1 MPAWEEPTAQALQE
15 DSTATPFSS
24 LKLGSGFGGCTPVQA
39 AQVDTE
45 APAGAIPVSATATR
59 AAAMK
64 TPARRMIF
72 TEIIVFISHT
82 PARNARPRAAGPWP
96 YRVWSGALSGNA
108 RCHIVKTRE
117 PLDADASVV
126 KMAMGV

>member
-39 AQVDTE
+39 VQVDAE

-64 TPARRMIF
+64 RPARRMMF
-72 TEIIVFISHT
+72 TEIIVFISHA
-82 PARNARPRAAGPWP
+82 PARNARPRAAGPWSC
-96 YRVWSGALSGNA
+96 RVWSGTLREKARLPHWKDARAVIWMTLDRCNSG
-108 RCHIVKTRE
+108 V
-117 PLDADASVV
+117 
-126 KMAMGV
+126 